1 MSAIA
6 VRFSGVPLAEAVRMA
21 TLNPA
26 KLLSFD
32 DGLGASDAGEEAS
45 LVVFRWDEEEQAL
58 QVCQTLLNEEVAYS
72 AP

>member
-1 MSAIA
+1 
-6 VRFSGVPLAEAVRMA
+6 MA